1 MLFAEVKPDIANFLQ
16 SYEINPYAVCLSAI
30 FFSSPCKNDCT
41 GGEILPQGFAL
52 INIKMWEQM
61 DNN

>member
-16 SYEINPYAVCLSAI
+16 SYEINLYAVCLSAI

-41 GGEILPQGFAL
+41 GGELTPQLLCLNKYKKG
-52 INIKMWEQM
+52 E
-61 DNN
+61 